1 MATSTSAPKS
11 ERDSQP
17 LPASTQETERRIRWE
32 RQSDKAQRLVIQD
45 AITGK
50 VLAVVG
56 SLFDIRRV

>member
-1 MATSTSAPKS
+1 MVTSTPAPKP

-17 LPASTQETERRIRWE
+17 PQASSQEAERHIRWE
-32 RQSDKAQRLVIQD
+32 RQSDNGQRLVIQD